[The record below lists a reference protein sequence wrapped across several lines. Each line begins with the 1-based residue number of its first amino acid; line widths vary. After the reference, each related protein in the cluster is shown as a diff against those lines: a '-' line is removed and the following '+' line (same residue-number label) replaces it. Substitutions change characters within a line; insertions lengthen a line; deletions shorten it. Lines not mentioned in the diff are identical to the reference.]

1 VFNGEC
7 AVVFLRAFG
16 KLFEFFL
23 ACGYGW
29 MGLLSEMGV
38 GMFHCAFLLA
48 FFSSLLIAS
57 SPPKVVDQRPE
68 VPKAGID
75 LELFGAQSP
84 RDFFERRAAD
94 SACVSDLNKAKAAHR
109 ASKVAIDQM
118 LSQRKPNTRKD
129 GQEDAAFKLAND
141 ALDAREKQLRA
152 EWETV
157 LETHRKCG
165 ECTTREV
172 QYVSVKPAA
181 NRSKELWLVT
191 DGSCQIPSKEPAV
204 LKGAYEKIADS
215 LLYAKR
221 FLASS
226 DKGFTN
232 VLDFQLVDK
241 ATLEF
246 APSADRFP
254 TSPVNLGIWVLGS
267 EFPGIGFLAFR
278 YFIQGD
284 YRTRSDETGRN
295 EFALSFSTT
304 EDATVLRKI
313 KFPAD
318 PKALAASGRPLGLK
332 VYPLQNV
339 RGLWYVDSDGYIRY
353 HMAAVLPFSTAGI
366 MKAANDILLGT
377 LLTLSDR
384 GEWSSR

>member
-1 VFNGEC
+1 
-7 AVVFLRAFG
+7 
-16 KLFEFFL
+16 
-23 ACGYGW
+23 
-29 MGLLSEMGV
+29 
-38 GMFHCAFLLA
+38 MFQWAFLLVFVTSFQILA
-48 FFSSLLIAS
+48 G
-57 SPPKVVDQRPE
+57 PPKIVDQRPE
-68 VPKAGID
+68 VPGAGAD
-75 LELFGAQSP
+75 LELFGAQTP
-84 RDFFERRAAD
+84 REFFAQRASDA
-94 SACVSDLNKAKAAHR
+94 ACVSDLNKAKAAHR
-109 ASKVAIDQM
+109 ASQDAIKEM
-118 LSQRKPNTRKD
+118 LAQRKPNARKD
-129 GQEDAAFKLAND
+129 SQEDSAYKVAND

-172 QYVSVKPAA
+172 QYYSVKPTA
-181 NRSKELWLVT
+181 NRGKELWLVT
-191 DGSCQIPSKEPAV
+191 DGSCQIPSNDPAV
-204 LKGAYEKIADS
+204 LKGAYEKVSQS

-221 FLASS
+221 FLATSE
-226 DKGFTN
+226 KGFTN

-241 ATLEF
+241 STLEF
-246 APSADRFP
+246 TPSADRFP
-254 TSPVNLGIWVLGS
+254 ASPVNLGIWVLGS

-284 YRTRSDETGRN
+284 YRTRTDASGRD

-304 EDATVLRKI
+304 EDASVLRKV

-318 PKALAASGRPLGLK
+318 PRAYAASGRPLGLK

-384 GEWSSR
+384 GEWNVR